1 MSREVRTKSNL
12 EKVLAS
18 GQFAV
23 TGELGPPRSANIEEV
38 EEKAKHL
45 HGNVDSVN
53 ITDNQ
58 TAVVRM
64 SSMAAA
70 LLLQKT
76 GTEANMQMVCRDRN
90 RIAMQSDIL
99 GAAALG
105 INNLLVLSGDH
116 QKFGDHPQSKNVF
129 DIDSINLIATVKMM
143 RDERRLLS
151 GQEMPEGSEPRIFIG
166 GAFNPFADPEDYRVI
181 RAAKKVEAG
190 VDFLQSQCIYDMP
203 RFKKFMDR
211 AVDMGLTEKTYFMAG
226 VTPLKSL
233 GMAKYMKNNVPGIS
247 VPDELIDRMKG
258 VAKDKQVDEGMKI
271 ACEQIEELKSM
282 PGVSG
287 VHLMLIEWEHMVPRM
302 VEEAKLGPR
311 FRK

>member
-23 TGELGPPRSANIEEV
+23 TGELGPPPNASREEV
-38 EEKAKHL
+38 VEKAKHL
-45 HGNVDSVN
+45 KGNVDSVN

-64 SSMAAA
+64 SSLAAA
-70 LLLQKT
+70 LILQEQ

-116 QKFGDHPQSKNVF
+116 QKFGDHAKAKNVF
-129 DIDSINLIATVKMM
+129 DMDSVNLIHTIKIM

-151 GQEMPEGSEPRIFIG
+151 GRELPEGSEPRLFIG
-166 GAFNPFADPEDYRVI
+166 GAYNPFADPEDYRVL
-181 RAAKKVEAG
+181 RAAKKLEAG

-203 RFKKFMDR
+203 RFKKFIAR
-211 AVDMGLTEKTYFMAG
+211 AGDMGLTEKAYFMAG
-226 VTPLKSL
+226 ITPLKSL
-233 GMAKYMKNNVPGIS
+233 GMAKYMKNSVPGIS
-247 VPDELIDRMKG
+247 VPDELIERMKG
-258 VAKDKQVDEGMKI
+258 VPKEKQVDEGIKI
-271 ACEQIEELKSM
+271 ACEQIEEMKNTK
-282 PGVSG
+282 GVAG
-287 VHLMLIEWEHMVPRM
+287 VHLMLIEWEHMVPRL
-302 VEEAKLGPR
+302 VQEAKLGPSQR
-311 FRK
+311 N